1 MPRNAAAYDED
12 FFAWT
17 EEQARLLRA
26 GELAEIDALNLAE
39 EVESV
44 GRSDRREIRSR
55 LIVLLTHLLKWH
67 FQPDARSSG
76 WLGTIR
82 EQRDQIITGRAPAV
96 QEHHRGAAGI
106 AFAHRPGGDHR
117 QLRFIEGVHAV
128 APYSRSALDGRA
140 ALLQNGPFSW
150 RQDFWPWWACS
161 RLGPRRPRRGSTR
174 CRCPP
179 G

>member
-55 LIVLLTHLLKWH
+55 LIVLLTHLLKWR

-82 EQRDQIITGRAPAV
+82 EQRDQIELILEDSPSLRPVIAEALSRAYKKARMIASEETTLPETTFPA
-96 QEHHRGAAGI
+96 EC
-106 AFAHRPGGDHR
+106 
-117 QLRFIEGVHAV
+117 
-128 APYSRSALDGRA
+128 
-140 ALLQNGPFSW
+140 PFTPD
-150 RQDFWPWWACS
+150 QILAEDFLPED
-161 RLGPRRPRRGSTR
+161 
-174 CRCPP
+174 
-179 G
+179 

>member
-55 LIVLLTHLLKWH
+55 LIVLLTHILKWH
-67 FQPDARSSG
+67 FQPEARSSG
-76 WLGTIR
+76 WSGTIR
-82 EQRDQIITGRAPAV
+82 EQRDQIELILEDSPSLRPIVTEALSRAYNKARMIACEETALPAATFPIDCPFTPE
-96 QEHHRGAAGI
+96 QI
-106 AFAHRPGGDHR
+106 
-117 QLRFIEGVHAV
+117 L
-128 APYSRSALDGRA
+128 AP
-140 ALLQNGPFSW
+140 
-150 RQDFWPWWACS
+150 DFLPE
-161 RLGPRRPRRGSTR
+161 
-174 CRCPP
+174 
-179 G
+179 

>member
-44 GRSDRREIRSR
+44 GKSDRREIRSR
-55 LIVLLTHLLKWH
+55 LIVLLAHLLKWR

-76 WLGTIR
+76 WVGTIR
-82 EQRDQIITGRAPAV
+82 EQRDQIEAILEDSPSLRPVIAEVLSRTYKRAHAIATEETGLPDTTFPTV
-96 QEHHRGAAGI
+96 C
-106 AFAHRPGGDHR
+106 
-117 QLRFIEGVHAV
+117 
-128 APYSRSALDGRA
+128 
-140 ALLQNGPFSW
+140 PFTSDQILAEDFLP
-150 RQDFWPWWACS
+150 QD
-161 RLGPRRPRRGSTR
+161 
-174 CRCPP
+174 
-179 G
+179 